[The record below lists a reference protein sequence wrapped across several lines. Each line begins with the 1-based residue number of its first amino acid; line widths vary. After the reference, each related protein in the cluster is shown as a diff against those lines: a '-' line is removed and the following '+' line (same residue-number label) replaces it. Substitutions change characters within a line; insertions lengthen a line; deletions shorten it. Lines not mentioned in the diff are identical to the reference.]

1 MGHSGLLKDRSFSLT
16 IIAMTTGAEDA
27 ATRYLDVMQNLGA
40 TVERRIPGSEHSL
53 QNVDGLLLTGGP
65 DVDPKLYGEELDPEA
80 GVTMH
85 QERDGLE
92 FSLLQNALEKDIK
105 FIKKRTLKWFKS
117 SKKARR
123 GFCNKCGAS
132 IFFKFLGSDDISIAA
147 GMFQNPTK
155 LKTTKNIFVKGKLDY
170 YKLPKFSRYSK

>member
-1 MGHSGLLKDRSFSLT
+1 MSSRNNKIISCLCGGIQLKIKGPLRHVSNCHCRQCMKT
-16 IIAMTTGAEDA
+16 HGNYA
-27 ATRYLDVMQNLGA
+27 AYT
-40 TVERRIPGSEHSL
+40 
-53 QNVDGLLLTGGP
+53 
-65 DVDPKLYGEELDPEA
+65 
-80 GVTMH
+80 
-85 QERDGLE
+85 
-92 FSLLQNALEKDIK
+92 NALEKDIK

-170 YKLPKFSRYSK
+170 YKLNNTLLKFSRYSK

>member
-1 MGHSGLLKDRSFSLT
+1 MSSGNNKIISCLCGGIQLKTKGPLRHVSNCHCRQCMKT
-16 IIAMTTGAEDA
+16 HGNYA
-27 ATRYLDVMQNLGA
+27 AYT
-40 TVERRIPGSEHSL
+40 
-53 QNVDGLLLTGGP
+53 
-65 DVDPKLYGEELDPEA
+65 
-80 GVTMH
+80 
-85 QERDGLE
+85 
-92 FSLLQNALEKDIK
+92 NALEKNIK

-155 LKTTKNIFVKGKLDY
+155 LKTTINIFVKGKLDY
-170 YKLPKFSRYSK
+170 YKLDNKLSKFSRYSK

>member
-1 MGHSGLLKDRSFSLT
+1 MSSRNNKIISCLCGGIQLKIKGPLRHVSNCHCRQCMKT
-16 IIAMTTGAEDA
+16 HGNY
-27 ATRYLDVMQNLGA
+27 ATY
-40 TVERRIPGSEHSL
+40 T
-53 QNVDGLLLTGGP
+53 
-65 DVDPKLYGEELDPEA
+65 
-80 GVTMH
+80 
-85 QERDGLE
+85 
-92 FSLLQNALEKDIK
+92 NALEKDIK

-155 LKTTKNIFVKGKLDY
+155 LKTTINIFVK
-170 YKLPKFSRYSK
+170 

>member
-1 MGHSGLLKDRSFSLT
+1 MSSGNNKIISCLCGGIQLKIKGPLRHVSNCHCRQCMKT
-16 IIAMTTGAEDA
+16 HGNYA
-27 ATRYLDVMQNLGA
+27 AYT
-40 TVERRIPGSEHSL
+40 
-53 QNVDGLLLTGGP
+53 
-65 DVDPKLYGEELDPEA
+65 
-80 GVTMH
+80 
-85 QERDGLE
+85 
-92 FSLLQNALEKDIK
+92 NALEKDIK

-155 LKTTKNIFVKGKLDY
+155 LKTTKNIFVKRKLDY
-170 YKLPKFSRYSK
+170 YKLNNTLLKFSRYSK

>member
-1 MGHSGLLKDRSFSLT
+1 MSSRNNKIISCLCGGIQLKTKGPLRHVSNCHCRQCMKT
-16 IIAMTTGAEDA
+16 HGNYA
-27 ATRYLDVMQNLGA
+27 AYT
-40 TVERRIPGSEHSL
+40 
-53 QNVDGLLLTGGP
+53 
-65 DVDPKLYGEELDPEA
+65 
-80 GVTMH
+80 
-85 QERDGLE
+85 
-92 FSLLQNALEKDIK
+92 NALEKDIK

-155 LKTTKNIFVKGKLDY
+155 LKTTINIFVKGKLDY
-170 YKLPKFSRYSK
+170 YQLDNKLSKFNRYSK

>member
-1 MGHSGLLKDRSFSLT
+1 MSSGNNKIISCLCGGIQLKTKGPLRHVSNCHCRQCMKT
-16 IIAMTTGAEDA
+16 HGNYA
-27 ATRYLDVMQNLGA
+27 AYT
-40 TVERRIPGSEHSL
+40 
-53 QNVDGLLLTGGP
+53 NVL
-65 DVDPKLYGEELDPEA
+65 A
-80 GVTMH
+80 
-85 QERDGLE
+85 
-92 FSLLQNALEKDIK
+92 KDIK

-170 YKLPKFSRYSK
+170 YKLDNKLSKFSRYSK

>member
-1 MGHSGLLKDRSFSLT
+1 MSSGNNKIISCLCGGIQLKTKGPLRHVSNCHCRQCMKT
-16 IIAMTTGAEDA
+16 HGNYA
-27 ATRYLDVMQNLGA
+27 AYT
-40 TVERRIPGSEHSL
+40 
-53 QNVDGLLLTGGP
+53 
-65 DVDPKLYGEELDPEA
+65 
-80 GVTMH
+80 
-85 QERDGLE
+85 
-92 FSLLQNALEKDIK
+92 NALEEDIK

-132 IFFKFLGSDDISIAA
+132 IFFKFLGSANISIAA

-170 YKLPKFSRYSK
+170 YELNSKLPKFGRYSK